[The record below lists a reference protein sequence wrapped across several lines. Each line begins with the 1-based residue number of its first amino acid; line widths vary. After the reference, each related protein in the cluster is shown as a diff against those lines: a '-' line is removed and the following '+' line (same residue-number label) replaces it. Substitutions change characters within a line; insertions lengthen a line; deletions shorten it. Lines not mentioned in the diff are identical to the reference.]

1 MISFNLTALT
11 QPTLSIQRKSKTRDI
26 FPRKTSH
33 NFTQFSFISSTFILL
48 SCFNLRIVST
58 NTALLHFKKKAMAAT
73 NTLFT
78 IDDNQEME
86 TEPIY
91 LSSDESDNESPP
103 SSPLPQL
110 PNNTPD
116 KNSAITQ
123 LIAAQHEQMSLSGI
137 SDPQCPITPPTS
149 LISDDEDN
157 EMLTSTDGVRAQF
170 STYTRDRRLIPDT
183 PQSPTAENCGQ
194 SVNFQPTK
202 IPLHNPPNI
211 VAVSDELRNLTLH
224 PHPHRNETITSC
236 LICGKSYDQVIE
248 ETVADYLDQTSQPGE
263 TVRERQIKRNA
274 FIDGVQSG
282 VFTFI
287 PPGVSQ
293 AAACDGMIYSVNY
306 NGQNSVIQGYALP
319 LFED

>member
-73 NTLFT
+73 NTQFT

-123 LIAAQHEQMSLSGI
+123 LIAAQHEQMLLSGI

-194 SVNFQPTK
+194 SVNFQPTN

>member
-73 NTLFT
+73 NTQFT

-194 SVNFQPTK
+194 SVNFQPTN

-306 NGQNSVIQGYALP
+306 NGQNSVTQGYALP